1 MRTDDLIERLSDAL
15 EPAPKGQ
22 VLRVLGLGM
31 GAGALLSAL
40 LMTATIGI
48 RADLIEAM
56 GGSAFWLKFIYTLVV
71 AGLALPIVDRL
82 ARPDG
87 AAGRFALLLAAPI
100 LVMAAL
106 AACEFLPA
114 DPAIQ
119 HALIMGHSARVC
131 SALIAALALPLFAGL
146 FWSLRQLAPTRLTE
160 AGAAAGLLAG
170 SAAATIYAF
179 HCTESTPTFIAI
191 WYSLGILLTTLLGAA
206 LGRILLRWS

>member
-1 MRTDDLIERLSDAL
+1 MRTDDLIERLSGAL

-22 VLRVLGLGM
+22 VVRVLGLGM

-56 GGSAFWLKFIYTLVV
+56 GGSAFWLKFVYTLVV
-71 AGLALPIVDRL
+71 AGLALAIVDRL

-87 AAGRFALLLAAPI
+87 TAGRFALLLAVPI
-100 LVMAAL
+100 LVMAVL
-106 AACEFLPA
+106 AAREFLPA
-114 DPAIQ
+114 DATIQ

-131 SALIAALALPLFAGL
+131 SILIATLALPLFAGL
-146 FWSLRQLAPTRLTE
+146 FWSLRRLAPTRLTE

-179 HCTESTPTFIAI
+179 HCTESTPTFILL
-191 WYSLGILLTTLLGAA
+191 WYSAGILATALLGAA
-206 LGRILLRWS
+206 LGRMLLRWS